1 MFFVTKNIHCVL
13 SRVVEGTG
21 PVKPRQPFRSEK
33 VLIPAA
39 ADAPKDEMAVII
51 EQYNRNLFDSG
62 FFMEKK
68 STVEKTEADNSVEHE
83 SGSSGKTAGHNSV
96 GIVKTEHYTFAEPP
110 ERLRLVS
117 GKELGPIT
125 LAYET
130 YGRLNSSKNNA
141 ILIFHALSGSAHA
154 AGYHSPEE
162 KHPGWWD
169 LYIGPGKTFDT
180 DKYFILCAN
189 VIGGCSGSTGPPSI
203 NPETDEPYALD
214 FPVITIQD
222 MINAQYYLVK
232 HLGIEKLLAV
242 AGGSMGG
249 MQALN
254 WAISHPKMTRSVI
267 AIATSA
273 RLSAQGIAFNEVG
286 RQAIINDPRW
296 DNGNYYGRRIPDSG
310 LSLAR
315 MIGHITYISEKHM
328 HEKFG
333 RRFQNPDYNSI
344 DFNSEFEVE
353 SYLHYQGI
361 KFVERFDANS
371 YLYITKAI
379 DLFDLKSDFQGSLAN
394 AFEKVE
400 SNFLIVSFT
409 SDWLY
414 PSLMSKDIVKALR
427 ANGKNV
433 IYTDIETDLG
443 HDAFLVKTETLMKN
457 ISNFLKSEWEKIK
470 REDAE

>member
-1 MFFVTKNIHCVL
+1 
-13 SRVVEGTG
+13 
-21 PVKPRQPFRSEK
+21 
-33 VLIPAA
+33 
-39 ADAPKDEMAVII
+39 MAVII
-51 EQYNRNLFDSG
+51 EQYITAISLRAV

-68 STVEKTEADNSVEHE
+68 TTVNNKPGDNSSGQL
-83 SGSSGKTAGHNSV
+83 SGSSV
-96 GIVKTEHYTFAEPP
+96 GIVRTGYYTFAEPP
-110 ERLRLVS
+110 GRLKLVC

-130 YGRLNSSKNNA
+130 YGELNSGKNNA
-141 ILIFHALSGSAHA
+141 ILVFHALSGSAHA
-154 AGYHSPEE
+154 AGYNSPEE

-169 LYIGPGKTFDT
+169 LYIGPGKAFDT
-180 DKYFILCAN
+180 GKYYIICAN
-189 VIGGCSGSTGPPSI
+189 VIGGCSGSTGPSSL
-203 NPETDEPYALD
+203 NPETGKPYALD

-222 MINAQYYLVK
+222 MINAQYHLVK

-249 MQALN
+249 MQALM
-254 WAISHPKMTRSVI
+254 WAISFPETARSVI

-296 DNGNYYGRRIPDSG
+296 DSGNYYGKRIPDSG

-333 RRFQNPDYNSI
+333 RRFQNPGYDNI

-353 SYLHYQGI
+353 SYLHYQGV

-379 DLFDLKSDFQGSLAN
+379 DLFDLKSDYRGNLVD
-394 AFEKVE
+394 AFENVR
-400 SNFLIVSFT
+400 SNFLVVSFT

-457 ISNFLKSEWEKIK
+457 ISNFLKSEWEKISE
-470 REDAE
+470 EDS